1 MNFLE
6 QMQSSNDPMIT
17 MIKNHLLSRS
27 DTSELLKKENKN
39 IEDMMLFVGHELYVK
54 YLKGKNNH
62 RMACVA
68 GPDEELYGI
77 VMHYL
82 DEDDIDMKKIE
93 NEMSR
98 ISFVNQ
104 EQKRP
109 NQEEKI
115 PKSEEKVKKILKNTH
130 KESKTIKKAKKKV
143 KKSTIVKRQMSIFY
157 LLELLKSK
165 L

>member
-115 PKSEEKVKKILKNTH
+115 PKSEEKVKKILKNTY

-143 KKSTIVKRQMSIFY
+143 KKSTIVEGQMSIFD
-157 LLELLKSK
+157 L
-165 L
+165 

>member
-6 QMQSSNDPMIT
+6 QMQSSDDPMIT

-143 KKSTIVKRQMSIFY
+143 KKSTIVEGQMSIFD
-157 LLELLKSK
+157 L
-165 L
+165 

>member
-143 KKSTIVKRQMSIFY
+143 KKSTIVEGQISIFD
-157 LLELLKSK
+157 L
-165 L
+165 

>member
-1 MNFLE
+1 
-6 QMQSSNDPMIT
+6 MQDSNDPMIV
-17 MIKNHLLSRS
+17 MIKNHLLSRN

-39 IEDMMLFVGHELYVK
+39 IEDMMLFIGHELYVK

-104 EQKRP
+104 EQKNP

-115 PKSEEKVKKILKNTH
+115 PKNEEKMQKILKNTH
-130 KESKTIKKAKKKV
+130 KESKTIKKAKKKA
-143 KKSTIVKRQMSIFY
+143 KKSTIVEGQMSIFD
-157 LLELLKSK
+157 L
-165 L
+165 

>member
-68 GPDEELYGI
+68 DEELYGI

-143 KKSTIVKRQMSIFY
+143 KKSTIVEGQMSIFD
-157 LLELLKSK
+157 L
-165 L
+165 

>member
-115 PKSEEKVKKILKNTH
+115 QKSEEKVKKILKNTH

-143 KKSTIVKRQMSIFY
+143 KKSTIVEGQMSIFD
-157 LLELLKSK
+157 L
-165 L
+165 

>member
-6 QMQSSNDPMIT
+6 QMQSSNYPMIT

-143 KKSTIVKRQMSIFY
+143 KKSTIVEGRMSIFD
-157 LLELLKSK
+157 L
-165 L
+165 

>member
-6 QMQSSNDPMIT
+6 QMQDSNDPMIV
-17 MIKNHLLSRS
+17 MIKNHLLSRN

-39 IEDMMLFVGHELYVK
+39 IEDMMLFIGHELYVK

-82 DEDDIDMKKIE
+82 DEDDIDIKKIE

-104 EQKRP
+104 EQKNP

-115 PKSEEKVKKILKNTH
+115 QKSEEKMQKILKNTH
-130 KESKTIKKAKKKV
+130 KEPKKTKKTKKKAKK
-143 KKSTIVKRQMSIFY
+143 STEIEGQMSLFD
-157 LLELLKSK
+157 L
-165 L
+165 

>member
-104 EQKRP
+104 EQKNP

-115 PKSEEKVKKILKNTH
+115 PKNEEKMQKILKNTH
-130 KESKTIKKAKKKV
+130 KESKTIKKAKKKA
-143 KKSTIVKRQMSIFY
+143 KKSTIAEGQMSIFD
-157 LLELLKSK
+157 L
-165 L
+165 

>member
-1 MNFLE
+1 
-6 QMQSSNDPMIT
+6 MQDSNDPMIV
-17 MIKNHLLSRS
+17 MIKNHLLSRN

-39 IEDMMLFVGHELYVK
+39 IEDMMLFIGHELYVK

-104 EQKRP
+104 EQKNP

-115 PKSEEKVKKILKNTH
+115 PKNEEKMQKILKNTH
-130 KESKTIKKAKKKV
+130 KESKTIKKAKKKA
-143 KKSTIVKRQMSIFY
+143 KKSTIAERQMSIFD
-157 LLELLKSK
+157 L
-165 L
+165 

>member
-17 MIKNHLLSRS
+17 MIKNHLLSRN

-143 KKSTIVKRQMSIFY
+143 KKSTIVEGQMSIFD
-157 LLELLKSK
+157 L
-165 L
+165 

>member
-6 QMQSSNDPMIT
+6 QMQNSNDPMIT

-98 ISFVNQ
+98 ISFVSQ

-143 KKSTIVKRQMSIFY
+143 KKSTIVEGQMSIFD
-157 LLELLKSK
+157 L
-165 L
+165 

>member
-6 QMQSSNDPMIT
+6 QMQDSNDPMIV
-17 MIKNHLLSRS
+17 MIKNHLLSRN

-39 IEDMMLFVGHELYVK
+39 IEDMILFIGHELYVK

-104 EQKRP
+104 EQKNP

-115 PKSEEKVKKILKNTH
+115 PKNEEKMQKILKNTH
-130 KESKTIKKAKKKV
+130 KESKTIKKAKKKA
-143 KKSTIVKRQMSIFY
+143 KKSTIAEGQMSIFD
-157 LLELLKSK
+157 L
-165 L
+165 

>member
-6 QMQSSNDPMIT
+6 QMQDSNDPMIV
-17 MIKNHLLSRS
+17 MIKNHLLSRN

-39 IEDMMLFVGHELYVK
+39 IEDMMLFIGHELYVK
-54 YLKGKNNH
+54 HLKGKNNH

-104 EQKRP
+104 EQKNP

-115 PKSEEKVKKILKNTH
+115 PKNEEKMQKILKNTH
-130 KESKTIKKAKKKV
+130 KESKTIKKAKKKA
-143 KKSTIVKRQMSIFY
+143 KKSTIAEGQMSIFD
-157 LLELLKSK
+157 L
-165 L
+165 

>member
-6 QMQSSNDPMIT
+6 QMQGSNEPMIV
-17 MIKNHLLSRS
+17 MIKNHLLSRN

-39 IEDMMLFVGHELYVK
+39 IEDMMLFIGHELYVK

-62 RMACVA
+62 RIACVA

-98 ISFVNQ
+98 ISFVSQ
-104 EQKRP
+104 EQKNP

-115 PKSEEKVKKILKNTH
+115 PKNEEKMQKILKNTH
-130 KESKTIKKAKKKV
+130 KESKTIKKAKKKA
-143 KKSTIVKRQMSIFY
+143 KKSTIAEGQMSIFD
-157 LLELLKSK
+157 L
-165 L
+165 

>member
-6 QMQSSNDPMIT
+6 QMQDSNDPMIV
-17 MIKNHLLSRS
+17 MIKNHLLSRN

-39 IEDMMLFVGHELYVK
+39 IEDMMLFIGHELYVK

-104 EQKRP
+104 EQKNP

-115 PKSEEKVKKILKNTH
+115 PKNEEKMQKILKNTH
-130 KESKTIKKAKKKV
+130 KESKTIKKAKKKA
-143 KKSTIVKRQMSIFY
+143 KKSTIAERQMSIFD
-157 LLELLKSK
+157 L
-165 L
+165 

>member
-6 QMQSSNDPMIT
+6 QMQGSNDPMII
-17 MIKNHLLSRS
+17 MIKNHLLSRN

-39 IEDMMLFVGHELYVK
+39 IEDMMLFIGHELYVK

-98 ISFVNQ
+98 ISFGSQGQNNRD
-104 EQKRP
+104 QK
-109 NQEEKI
+109 EKAQ
-115 PKSEEKVKKILKNTH
+115 KILKNTH
-130 KESKTIKKAKKKV
+130 KEPKINKKTKKKS
-143 KKSTIVKRQMSIFY
+143 KKSNIIEGQMSIFD
-157 LLELLKSK
+157 L
-165 L
+165 

>member
-109 NQEEKI
+109 NQEEII

-130 KESKTIKKAKKKV
+130 KESKTIKNAKKKV
-143 KKSTIVKRQMSIFY
+143 KKSTIVEGQMSIFD
-157 LLELLKSK
+157 L
-165 L
+165 

>member
-1 MNFLE
+1 
-6 QMQSSNDPMIT
+6 MQDSNDPMIV
-17 MIKNHLLSRS
+17 MIKNHLLSRN

-39 IEDMMLFVGHELYVK
+39 IEDMMLFIGHELYVK

-98 ISFVNQ
+98 ISFVNR
-104 EQKRP
+104 EQKNP

-115 PKSEEKVKKILKNTH
+115 PKNEEKVQKILKNTH
-130 KESKTIKKAKKKV
+130 KESKTIKKAKKKA
-143 KKSTIVKRQMSIFY
+143 KKSAIAEGQMSIFD
-157 LLELLKSK
+157 L
-165 L
+165 

>member
-6 QMQSSNDPMIT
+6 QMQGSNDPMIT

-39 IEDMMLFVGHELYVK
+39 IEDMMLFIGHELYVK

-82 DEDDIDMKKIE
+82 DEDNIDMKKIE

-98 ISFVNQ
+98 ISFVSQ
-104 EQKRP
+104 EQKSP

-115 PKSEEKVKKILKNTH
+115 QKNEEKMQKILKNTH

-143 KKSTIVKRQMSIFY
+143 KKSTIVEGQMSIFD
-157 LLELLKSK
+157 LWELLKSK

>member
-6 QMQSSNDPMIT
+6 QMQDSNDPMIV
-17 MIKNHLLSRS
+17 MIKNHLLSRN

-39 IEDMMLFVGHELYVK
+39 IEDMMLFIGHELYVK

-104 EQKRP
+104 EQKNL

-115 PKSEEKVKKILKNTH
+115 PKNEEKMQKILKNTH
-130 KESKTIKKAKKKV
+130 KESKTIKKAKKKA
-143 KKSTIVKRQMSIFY
+143 KKSTIAEGQMSIFD
-157 LLELLKSK
+157 L
-165 L
+165 

>member
-54 YLKGKNNH
+54 YFKGKNNH

-143 KKSTIVKRQMSIFY
+143 KKSTIVEGQMSIFD
-157 LLELLKSK
+157 L
-165 L
+165 

>member
-6 QMQSSNDPMIT
+6 QMQDSNDPMIV
-17 MIKNHLLSRS
+17 MIKNHLLSRN

-39 IEDMMLFVGHELYVK
+39 IEDMMLFIGHELYVK

-104 EQKRP
+104 EQKNP

-115 PKSEEKVKKILKNTH
+115 PKNEEKMQKILKNTH
-130 KESKTIKKAKKKV
+130 KESKTIKKAKKKA
-143 KKSTIVKRQMSIFY
+143 KKSTIAEGQMSIFD
-157 LLELLKSK
+157 L
-165 L
+165 

>member
-115 PKSEEKVKKILKNTH
+115 PKSEEKVKKILENTH

-143 KKSTIVKRQMSIFY
+143 KKSTIVEGQMSIFD
-157 LLELLKSK
+157 L
-165 L
+165 

>member
-109 NQEEKI
+109 NQEEKF

-143 KKSTIVKRQMSIFY
+143 KKSTIVEGQMSIFD
-157 LLELLKSK
+157 L
-165 L
+165 

>member
-6 QMQSSNDPMIT
+6 KIQSSNDPMIT

-143 KKSTIVKRQMSIFY
+143 KKSTIVEGQMSIFD
-157 LLELLKSK
+157 L
-165 L
+165 

>member
-6 QMQSSNDPMIT
+6 QMQRSNDPMIT

-143 KKSTIVKRQMSIFY
+143 KKSTIVEGQMSIFD
-157 LLELLKSK
+157 L
-165 L
+165 

>member
-1 MNFLE
+1 
-6 QMQSSNDPMIT
+6 MQDSNDPMIV
-17 MIKNHLLSRS
+17 MIKNHLLSRN
-27 DTSELLKKENKN
+27 DTRELLKKENKN
-39 IEDMMLFVGHELYVK
+39 IEDMMLFIGHELYVK

-82 DEDDIDMKKIE
+82 DEDNIDMKKIE

-104 EQKRP
+104 EQKNP

-115 PKSEEKVKKILKNTH
+115 PKNEEKMQKILKNTH
-130 KESKTIKKAKKKV
+130 KESKTIKKAKKKA
-143 KKSTIVKRQMSIFY
+143 KKSTIAEGQMSIFD
-157 LLELLKSK
+157 L
-165 L
+165 

>member
-6 QMQSSNDPMIT
+6 QMQDSNDPMIV
-17 MIKNHLLSRS
+17 MIKNHLLSRN

-39 IEDMMLFVGHELYVK
+39 IEDMMLFIGHELYVK

-104 EQKRP
+104 EQKNP

-115 PKSEEKVKKILKNTH
+115 PKNEEKMQKILKNTH
-130 KESKTIKKAKKKV
+130 KESKTIKKAKKKA
-143 KKSTIVKRQMSIFY
+143 KKSTIADGQMSIFD
-157 LLELLKSK
+157 LWELLKSK
-165 L
+165 S

>member
-6 QMQSSNDPMIT
+6 QMQDSNDPMIV
-17 MIKNHLLSRS
+17 MIKNHLLSRN

-39 IEDMMLFVGHELYVK
+39 IEDMMLFIGHELYVK

-104 EQKRP
+104 EQKNP

-143 KKSTIVKRQMSIFY
+143 KKSTIAEGQMSIFD
-157 LLELLKSK
+157 LWELLKSK
-165 L
+165 S

>member
-1 MNFLE
+1 MYMPSIFG
-6 QMQSSNDPMIT
+6 
-17 MIKNHLLSRS
+17 
-27 DTSELLKKENKN
+27 
-39 IEDMMLFVGHELYVK
+39 EDLF
-54 YLKGKNNH
+54 
-62 RMACVA
+62 
-68 GPDEELYGI
+68 DEF
-77 VMHYL
+77 MR
-82 DEDDIDMKKIE
+82 DFPFFDDSDMKKIE

-143 KKSTIVKRQMSIFY
+143 KKSTIVEGQMSIFD
-157 LLELLKSK
+157 L
-165 L
+165 

>member
-6 QMQSSNDPMIT
+6 QMQDSNDPMIV
-17 MIKNHLLSRS
+17 MIKNHLLSRN

-39 IEDMMLFVGHELYVK
+39 IEDMMLFIGHELYVK

-82 DEDDIDMKKIE
+82 DEDDINMKKIE

-104 EQKRP
+104 EQKNP

-115 PKSEEKVKKILKNTH
+115 PKNEEKMQKILKNTH
-130 KESKTIKKAKKKV
+130 KESKTIKKAKKKA
-143 KKSTIVKRQMSIFY
+143 KKSTIAEGQMSIFD
-157 LLELLKSK
+157 L
-165 L
+165 

>member
-6 QMQSSNDPMIT
+6 QMQDSNDPMIV
-17 MIKNHLLSRS
+17 MIKNHLLSRN

-39 IEDMMLFVGHELYVK
+39 IEDMMLFIGHELYVK

-98 ISFVNQ
+98 ISFVNR
-104 EQKRP
+104 EQKNP

-115 PKSEEKVKKILKNTH
+115 PKNEEKVQKILKNTH
-130 KESKTIKKAKKKV
+130 KESKTIKKAKKKA
-143 KKSTIVKRQMSIFY
+143 KKSAIAEGQMSIFD
-157 LLELLKSK
+157 L
-165 L
+165 

>member
-62 RMACVA
+62 LMACVA

-143 KKSTIVKRQMSIFY
+143 KKSTIVEGQMSIFD
-157 LLELLKSK
+157 L
-165 L
+165 

>member
-130 KESKTIKKAKKKV
+130 KESKTIKKAKKKE
-143 KKSTIVKRQMSIFY
+143 KKSTIVEGQMSIFD
-157 LLELLKSK
+157 L
-165 L
+165 

>member
-143 KKSTIVKRQMSIFY
+143 KKSTIVEGQMSMFD
-157 LLELLKSK
+157 L
-165 L
+165 